1 MKKNEKKF
9 IIVILV
15 ISMFIFYNPKVNAE
29 EMNLTDDNTIYFED
43 VVNAGHDTGYSKE
56 NDIKKD
62 DPHYGWL
69 LGKFAISGF
78 SGKNKDDN
86 GNWVLLKNVGDK
98 VTLYF
103 NLLQDINKL
112 NGNRN
117 LKISNDKNGYDNE
130 FKIRQTNFKKGT
142 LIIRKIDASNNK
154 NEPQIYVDYLNGVK
168 KGANTKIEVFEEGD
182 YEVALD
188 YEIVEDGLLFFD
200 SYHDY
205 RIRFTFS
212 VRNGNCMVFPIDVK
226 THSEL
231 VNTSV
236 TENGFYLDLA
246 NSKYLSVNI
255 KKEVLKEGGNG
266 LVEDVR
272 FNRPAKVGDE
282 YTEEGI
288 YTITVKNEYTKEQT
302 IKKIYVGKDSILK
315 AHVQTG
321 YSISDVK
328 NMVKLGATI
337 DENGNIDNIPKDY
350 QLESENSNFVS
361 RSELNKKSI
370 SSYVYFFIP
379 IVLIIFLIIFKMLE
393 KKKEKN

>member
-1 MKKNEKKF
+1 
-9 IIVILV
+9 
-15 ISMFIFYNPKVNAE
+15 
-29 EMNLTDDNTIYFED
+29 
-43 VVNAGHDTGYSKE
+43 
-56 NDIKKD
+56 
-62 DPHYGWL
+62 
-69 LGKFAISGF
+69 
-78 SGKNKDDN
+78 
-86 GNWVLLKNVGDK
+86 
-98 VTLYF
+98 
-103 NLLQDINKL
+103 
-112 NGNRN
+112 
-117 LKISNDKNGYDNE
+117 
-130 FKIRQTNFKKGT
+130 
-142 LIIRKIDASNNK
+142 
-154 NEPQIYVDYLNGVK
+154 
-168 KGANTKIEVFEEGD
+168 
-182 YEVALD
+182 
-188 YEIVEDGLLFFD
+188 
-200 SYHDY
+200 
-205 RIRFTFS
+205 
-212 VRNGNCMVFPIDVK
+212 MVFPIDVK

-266 LVEDVR
+266 LLEDVR